1 MRPRLVQITA
11 GAARGDAVTNY
22 VRHLGAR
29 LEATGWFVS
38 TRIFAENIAENCPG
52 RIRHICLYTPR
63 PRDVIIYHHS
73 VGLRYLSS
81 VLFPHVRP
89 LLIYHN
95 ITPAHF
101 YVPWDLR
108 AAGRMALGRAQLP
121 VLAAVCDHAIALS
134 EFSAGELRRAGFA
147 DVHVNPYPGAAGLL
161 RRPGRPFVAGM
172 SGLLATESVQGP
184 HGDIGEPGRSVAA
197 AAASAKSG
205 SVHRVLFVGR
215 IAPNKRV
222 EWVLQVFRRVRQ
234 RMHAAGRDVRL
245 VVVGALRDDAYC
257 AYVRRLC
264 HEMGLDDYVD
274 WTGYVSEEALGRLW
288 AEASVYLSMSEHEG
302 FGVPLLEAMS
312 WDVPVVALCGPGSSV
327 GEVLGD
333 AGLGFAVPSF
343 DRIADAVRKTLV
355 DGSLRQRIVSKQR
368 LRLVEIETQDATAAV
383 LRIVERMRHDR

>member
-101 YVPWDLR
+101 YAPWDLR

-161 RRPGRPFVAGM
+161 RR
-172 SGLLATESVQGP
+172 
-184 HGDIGEPGRSVAA
+184 PGRSVAA

-257 AYVRRLC
+257 AYVRKLC